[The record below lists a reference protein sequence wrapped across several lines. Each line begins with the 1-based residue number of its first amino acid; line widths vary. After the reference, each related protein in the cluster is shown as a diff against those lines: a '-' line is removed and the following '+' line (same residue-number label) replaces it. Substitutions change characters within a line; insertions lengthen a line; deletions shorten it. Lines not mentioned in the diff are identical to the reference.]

1 MASYDLKAILGEKL
15 KRLTDKTLKALVDC
29 MCTIGA
35 SLCSLDKRV
44 SALESVELPEG
55 GYKPMQEPVASP
67 SASGTAIQFIDSMS
81 QDATGRMTATKKTVR
96 TGSTSQTG
104 VLQLTDSHSSIST
117 TTAATPKNV
126 KEAYDLANG
135 KYAKPSGGIP
145 KSDLASAVQTSLSL
159 ADSAV
164 QDISGKLDFAEKD
177 FALSGSWNN
186 QLDIAMLRIL
196 NSPDPA
202 TQSSSPESGTMFTLV
217 GATEQHANGFVTQL
231 AFGDDKLYYRT
242 RHKPGTTWE
251 WSDWKELAFKSDFN
265 TLLDLIATKQ
275 DIVKWTGLYVGDQ
288 SSPQYNPGVTKDYA
302 DKKAS
307 PDIVVY
313 NDEMSTSAWTKY
325 GPDGSVMDS
334 GTFSGRFFFDELYRL
349 SGASE
354 LIWIGPLN
362 EISDNHYHHL
372 HPCLGCSPKDSS
384 FSSHYKPWTSWRK
397 YKLTVHNTGSSAG
410 TIKVQVGGRYDSI
423 RYWSSSYT
431 IVDGMSITHN
441 ATEFGT
447 NDRYNYINLAVGAHT
462 SKTFEFYF
470 ERVERITP
478 PTPTNLY
485 YIERLIVTTK

>member
-15 KRLTDKTLKALVDC
+15 KRLTGKTLKALVDC
-29 MCTIGA
+29 MCTVGA
-35 SLCSLDKRV
+35 SLCSLNERV

-67 SASGTAIQFIDSMS
+67 SASGTAVQFIDSIL

-96 TGSTSQTG
+96 TGSGSQTG
-104 VLQLTDSHSSIST
+104 VLKLSDSTSSTSGVDGGI
-117 TTAATPKNV
+117 AATPAAV
-126 KEAYDLANG
+126 KAAYDFA
-135 KYAKPSGGIP
+135 
-145 KSDLASAVQTSLSL
+145 
-159 ADSAV
+159 
-164 QDISGKLDFAEKD
+164 SGKLDFAEKD

-196 NSPDPA
+196 NSPDA
-202 TQSSSPESGTMFTLV
+202 GTSSSPEGGNMFALV

-242 RHKPGTTWE
+242 RHKPRTTWE
-251 WSDWKELAFKSDFN
+251 WSGWKELAFKSDFN
-265 TLLDLIATKQ
+265 TLLALLATKQ
-275 DIVKWTGLYVGDQ
+275 DIVKWTGIYVGDQ

-307 PDIVVY
+307 PDIVMY

-397 YKLTVHNTGSSAG
+397 YKLTVHNTGGSAG
-410 TIKVQVGGRYDSI
+410 TLKVQVGGRYDSI

-441 ATEFGT
+441 ATEFDT

-470 ERVERITP
+470 KRVERITP

-485 YIERLIVTTK
+485 YIESLIVTTK

>member
-1 MASYDLKAILGEKL
+1 MDSYDLKAILGEKL
-15 KRLTDKTLKALVDC
+15 KRLIDKTLKALVDC
-29 MCTIGA
+29 MYTVGA

-67 SASGTAIQFIDSMS
+67 SASGTAIQFIDLMS

-104 VLQLTDSHSSIST
+104 VLQLTDSHTSTST

-135 KYAKPSGGIP
+135 KYTKPSGGIP

-164 QDISGKLDFAEKD
+164 QDISGKLDFAEKN

-196 NSPDPA
+196 NSPDA
-202 TQSSSPESGTMFTLV
+202 GTSSSPEGGTMFALV

-242 RHKPGTTWE
+242 RHKPGTMRE
-251 WSDWKELAFKSDFN
+251 WSDWKELAFKSEVN
-265 TLLDLIATKQ
+265 TLLALLATKQ

-397 YKLTVHNTGSSAG
+397 YKLTVHNTGGSAG

-431 IVDGMSITHN
+431 IVDGMIITHN
-441 ATEFGT
+441 ATEFDT

-470 ERVERITP
+470 KRVERITP

-485 YIERLIVTTK
+485 YIESLIVTTK